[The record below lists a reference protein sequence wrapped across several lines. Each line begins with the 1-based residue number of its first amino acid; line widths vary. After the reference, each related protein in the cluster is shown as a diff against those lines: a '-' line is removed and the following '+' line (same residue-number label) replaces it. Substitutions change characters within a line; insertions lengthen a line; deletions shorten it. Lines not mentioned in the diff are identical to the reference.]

1 MSTELSLKQQMLNRI
16 RATGKSGAT
25 HSNEIGVDIR
35 TLQVLLGHADIRT
48 TEIYVHANKDRATA
62 SRNPLEELLVSIPFE
77 AARRKLA

>member
-1 MSTELSLKQQMLNRI
+1 VIWS
-16 RATGKSGAT
+16 KSGSRIFRSSGAK
-25 HSNEIGVDIR
+25 SISR